1 MSNQKEYSNYI
12 DSIFQISDDDGLILS
27 SELLEGEIDIIYD
40 FIDKMYEYLKDVI
53 NHQHTLEYADGKS
66 EEVSEN
72 EIRKYYNK
80 RIGAILKDKEL
91 VEQWYKNNNIYIPGT
106 DEANKHNEMHKK
118 VLTKFKKRKEIEAK
132 TGFPMLRKKD
142 AFAILKKYESEDYK
156 PTATEMNDIIKH
168 PNFKKYT
175 TQYTKNWKAQY
186 PNVVQYLKEKGSISL
201 KGFYSLCQCP
211 NSVFFRKHFLESF
224 KYECTNPRGKFY
236 ENKKL
241 RDLVVKT
248 RRIQGTTDTEP
259 VFLLYKKPL

>member
-27 SELLEGEIDIIYD
+27 SELLEGEIEIIYD

-53 NHQHTLEYADGKS
+53 NHRHTLEYADGKS

-80 RIGAILKDKEL
+80 RIDALLRDKEL
-91 VEQWYKNNNIYIPGT
+91 IEQWYKNNNIYIPGT
-106 DEANKHNEMHKK
+106 DEANKHYEMQNK

-142 AFAILKKYESEDYK
+142 AFAILKKYENKDYR
-156 PTATEMNDIIKH
+156 PTTAEKINIIKH
-168 PNFKKYT
+168 RNFKKYT
-175 TQYTKNWKAQY
+175 SRYTESNRSQFPKVINKLI
-186 PNVVQYLKEKGSISL
+186 NEKVLSLEEFYLM
-201 KGFYSLCQCP
+201 CDCP
-211 NSVFFRKHFLESF
+211 KSKFFRDFFVESF

-236 ENKKL
+236 ENKKFS
-241 RDLVVKT
+241 D
-248 RRIQGTTDTEP
+248 I
-259 VFLLYKKPL
+259 KPLKRRNEETGKFELVFII